1 MAVSTKLAATGKW
14 ERTKMHPP
22 KAKSRVVNSYRVSG
36 VDGFKDVSV
45 GPSSTANREQGDGS
59 IDGKYVAAKGDNS
72 HDDVKARAER
82 YGIDIDSS
90 DTIGLG
96 LS

>member
-1 MAVSTKLAATGKW
+1 MKV
-14 ERTKMHPP
+14 P
-22 KAKSRVVNSYRVSG
+22 KAKSRVINSYRVSG

-45 GPSSTANREQGDGS
+45 GPSTAAAREQGDGS
-59 IDGKYVAAKGDNS
+59 IDARYVAAKNDNS